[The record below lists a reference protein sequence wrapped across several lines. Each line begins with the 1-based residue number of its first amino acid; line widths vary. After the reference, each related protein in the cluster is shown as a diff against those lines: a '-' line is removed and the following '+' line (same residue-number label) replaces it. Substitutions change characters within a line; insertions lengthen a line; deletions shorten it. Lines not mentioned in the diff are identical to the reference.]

1 MSDGKCSEKIN
12 GNEMIYNGPV
22 NNYGNVCHSC
32 TIYIVLF
39 AMFLIISISIR
50 SVFIYF
56 LWYLKRSNTN
66 IYY

>member
-1 MSDGKCSEKIN
+1 MSDGKCSKKIN
-12 GNEMIYNGPV
+12 GNEMIYNGTV
-22 NNYGNVCHSC
+22 NNYGNVCNSC